1 MYALVKD
8 GVVVRTTNDTN
19 IEWNNLVFSNVS
31 LLTNAE
37 RTANGIYALITAPV
51 DVPAGKKAV
60 GTSLEVVDNVVVE
73 TLMLFDKTEEELDLE
88 VDMYRESL
96 VVTPWQ
102 IRKALNQLSLRDSV
116 EQAISLS
123 DDHNLKDAW
132 QYATE
137 FVRND
142 PLVISLGVALGKSD
156 AELDALFELAKS
168 L

>member
-123 DDHNLKDAW
+123 NDHNLKDAW